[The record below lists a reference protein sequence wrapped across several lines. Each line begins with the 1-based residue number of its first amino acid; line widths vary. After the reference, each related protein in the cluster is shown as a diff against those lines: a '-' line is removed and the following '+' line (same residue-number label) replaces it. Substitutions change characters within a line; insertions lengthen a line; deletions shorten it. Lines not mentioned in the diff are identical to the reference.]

1 MVGEGEGD
9 YVGVE
14 RLAGT
19 GPASAPSNPVR
30 PSMPRV
36 SARTMETIQQTFD
49 KLPVSMV
56 LATPG
61 TGAR

>member
-1 MVGEGEGD
+1 
-9 YVGVE
+9 
-14 RLAGT
+14 
-19 GPASAPSNPVR
+19 
-30 PSMPRV
+30 MPRV

>member
-1 MVGEGEGD
+1 
-9 YVGVE
+9 
-14 RLAGT
+14 
-19 GPASAPSNPVR
+19 
-30 PSMPRV
+30 
-36 SARTMETIQQTFD
+36 METIQQTFD